1 MRFLRRATVTALASL
16 ALVPLTGA
24 ASTCGAATVPG
35 AAAATATPPAA
46 TPAAAPPA
54 RVAKALKELRA
65 LEKSFGGRVG
75 AYAVDT
81 GTGRTIG
88 YRAGERFPLLSTFKA
103 MACAA
108 VLHKARTTS
117 PGLMSKVV
125 RWTEADLKEHSP
137 VTEKHVQDGLTVAKL
152 CEAAVTQSDNTAGN
166 MVLRQIGGP
175 AGLTR
180 YFRTLKDPRSRL
192 DRWETEL
199 NDWSP
204 GERRDTTT
212 PASVGRD
219 LRAVT
224 TGTALTA
231 KDRDRLIAWLV
242 ANQTG
247 DARIR
252 AGLPNT
258 WRVGDKT
265 GTSSKY
271 GAANDIAIVWPSGK
285 AAPVIMAIYTNRTT
299 ADAPVVDKAVAD
311 TAAILARGLGKL

>member
-1 MRFLRRATVTALASL
+1 M
-16 ALVPLTGA
+16 
-24 ASTCGAATVPG
+24 
-35 AAAATATPPAA
+35 
-46 TPAAAPPA
+46 
-54 RVAKALKELRA
+54 KELRA
-65 LEKSFGGRVG
+65 LEASFKGRIG

-81 GTGRTIG
+81 GTGKTIG
-88 YRAGERFPLLSTFKA
+88 YRSGERFPLLSTFKA
-103 MACAA
+103 VACAA
-108 VLHKARTTS
+108 VLHKARTIS
-117 PGLMSKVV
+117 PGLMGKVV
-125 RWTEADLKEHSP
+125 HWTEADLQEHSP
-137 VTEKHVQDGLTVAKL
+137 VTEKHVKDGLSVAKL

-204 GERRDTTT
+204 KERRDTTT
-212 PASVGRD
+212 PASAGRD

-224 TGTALTA
+224 TGNALTV

-252 AGLPNT
+252 AGLPKT
-258 WRVGDKT
+258 WTIGDKT
-265 GTSSKY
+265 GTSSAY
-271 GAANDIAIVWPSGK
+271 GAGNDIAIVWPGK
-285 AAPVIMAIYTNRTT
+285 GAAPVIMAIYTNRRA
-299 ADAPVVDKAVAD
+299 ADAPVADKVVAD
-311 TAAILARGLGKL
+311 TAAILARGLGTL